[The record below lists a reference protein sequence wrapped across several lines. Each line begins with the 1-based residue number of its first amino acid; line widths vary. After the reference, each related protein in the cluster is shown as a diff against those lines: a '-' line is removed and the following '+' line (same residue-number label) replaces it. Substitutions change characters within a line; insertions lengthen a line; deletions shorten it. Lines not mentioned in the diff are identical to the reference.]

1 MSQTSGIKLEVK
13 PEELEIIASEAENHI
28 QNLKNELAKAEQV
41 VTRSTS
47 YWEAEGNT
55 AYLQSYRSKSTNM
68 GHYLQKFSDHITD
81 LRTIAGIYKEA
92 ESKAVEISQS
102 LESDV
107 IV

>member
-1 MSQTSGIKLEVK
+1 MSQTSGIKLKVK

-28 QNLKNELAKAEQV
+28 QNLRNELAKAEHV

-55 AYLQSYRSKSTNM
+55 AYLQSYRSNM